1 MAGGRVGAGGGGEGV
16 EKSGAGRGLAGGGE
30 GEEEV
35 GRGRLHGHV
44 DVHSFCFLGGC
55 KRSFVECVAGINR
68 GRPKPKVSDKVEC
81 VEDGS
86 RLLLMPAGAPVLTAN
101 AAAAAAADAG
111 RRRRL
116 FPSVSET

>member
-44 DVHSFCFLGGC
+44 DVHSLFFWEGG
-55 KRSFVECVAGINR
+55 VR
-68 GRPKPKVSDKVEC
+68 GVSSNVWR
-81 VEDGS
+81 V
-86 RLLLMPAGAPVLTAN
+86 
-101 AAAAAAADAG
+101 
-111 RRRRL
+111 
-116 FPSVSET
+116 